1 MDERVSKMWY
11 KHIMEYYSAFK
22 KEGNSD
28 TCYSKDKAE
37 PWGHYVKW
45 NKQSLQ
51 IKYDFLYIQF
61 LE

>member
-11 KHIMEYYSAFK
+11 KHTMEYYSAFK

-37 PWGHYVKW
+37 P
-45 NKQSLQ
+45 
-51 IKYDFLYIQF
+51 
-61 LE
+61 

>member
-37 PWGHYVKW
+37 HLGHYVK
-45 NKQSLQ
+45 
-51 IKYDFLYIQF
+51 
-61 LE
+61 